1 MRLGHTERE
10 GFFRSRRNV
19 TSSMSGWR
27 SSAGKVFQNRGLDNI
42 RAEKMLGFWKQFQVL
57 VLFKGFMTYVEVL
70 KFVLGFNGFLV
81 NKEDWT

>member
-1 MRLGHTERE
+1 
-10 GFFRSRRNV
+10 
-19 TSSMSGWR
+19 
-27 SSAGKVFQNRGLDNI
+27 
-42 RAEKMLGFWKQFQVL
+42 MLGFWKQFQVL